1 MMHADIAFVVVSFA
15 GVFAVAYALSQL
27 KQYLL
32 RWSMN
37 QGRA

>member
-1 MMHADIAFVVVSFA
+1 MMHADIASVVVSFA